1 MISTTSPSIEGKR
14 VVEYKK
20 IVFGEVIAGIDV
32 IADMAPGLSNF
43 FGGRSGPFESEL
55 QNARETAIAAMESEA
70 DAVGA
75 NAVISVSID
84 YEMLGEGNNLLMVS
98 ASGTAVVV
106 A

>member
-20 IVFGEVIAGIDV
+20 IVFGEVIAGVDV
-32 IADMAPGLSNF
+32 IADIAPGLTNF

-75 NAVISVSID
+75 NAVIAVHID
-84 YEMLGEGNNLLMVS
+84 YKVLADGNLLMVT
-98 ASGTAVVV
+98 ASGTAVLVG
-106 A
+106 

>member
-20 IVFGEVIAGIDV
+20 IVFGEVIAGVDV
-32 IADMAPGLSNF
+32 IADIAPGLSNF

-75 NAVISVSID
+75 NAVISVHID
-84 YEMLGEGNNLLMVS
+84 YEVLGDGNLLMVT

-106 A
+106 G